1 MSAPAFDTLDVM
13 GRHSVPDD
21 RDDEPVVAVATPAEP
36 ASERA
41 KPLPAT
47 APETPPARPRTGT
60 GADLELLRRDRTLRA
75 RAAAAAVVPLF
86 LYVIVMIVIGRFD
99 AFLIWVWVPV
109 VLAGVLVGA
118 LLDRAHARR
127 NRLSGG
133 RPARP

>member
-1 MSAPAFDTLDVM
+1 M

-21 RDDEPVVAVATPAEP
+21 DEDAADDDVAQDA
-36 ASERA
+36 
-41 KPLPAT
+41 
-47 APETPPARPRTGT
+47 APESPPAPRPRSGT

-86 LYVIVMIVIGRFD
+86 VYVIVMVVIRRFD

-118 LLDRAHARR
+118 MLDRAHARR
-127 NRLSGG
+127 G
-133 RPARP
+133 RPAGRDG